1 MYASLS
7 DLERRFGNEELA
19 QLSDRSAP
27 PSGVVDPTVVDEAI
41 ETASSEI
48 DSYIQLVYPRPLTVV
63 PPRLVNLCCDIARY
77 YLYTHAAP
85 EIVVERYKAAV
96 AFLQRVAAGD
106 ATIGLPNRAPDE
118 HDLVQLSTGRRVFA
132 RGDRRRGNRP

>member
-7 DLERRFGNEELA
+7 DLERRFGSEELA

-27 PSGVVDPTVVDEAI
+27 PSGEIDPTVVDEAI
-41 ETASSEI
+41 ATASSEI
-48 DSYIQLVYPRPLTVV
+48 DSYIQLVYPRPLTAI

-85 EIVVERYKAAV
+85 EIVVERYRAAI
-96 AFLQRVAAGD
+96 AFLRLVAAGA
-106 ATIGLPNRAPDE
+106 ATLGLPDPSADDQ
-118 HDLVQLSTGRRVFA
+118 DLVQLSTGRRFFA
-132 RGDRRRGNRP
+132 RGDRR